1 LKSLIQHILRFFG
14 YQLTRKGVEG
24 PFEYLRA
31 LPRYTETTLELKG
44 SDFTVADVHSFYHS
58 YAEIFEGQ
66 IYRFKTNNSS
76 PVIVDCG
83 ANYGTSIVYFKS
95 LYPDARITGIEADP
109 HIFSLLQSNLSVRSY
124 QDVRLVN
131 SAISSSS
138 QPIDFFS
145 EGADAGRVH
154 PRDGSS
160 ALKVCTVSL
169 DEFLQ
174 EPVDF
179 LKMDIEGAETEVL
192 IRSKMLSSVKTLFVE
207 FHSFQDAPQELDLLL
222 KKLSE
227 EGFRYYIQTQFCPPR
242 PFCKLDHYLGMDLQL
257 NIFAMR
263 A

>member
-1 LKSLIQHILRFFG
+1 MKSLIQYILSVLG
-14 YQLTRKGVEG
+14 YQLIKKGVEG
-24 PFEYLRA
+24 PFEYLHA
-31 LPRYTETTLELKG
+31 LPRYTETTLELEG
-44 SDFTVADVHSFYHS
+44 SDFTVADTHSFYHS
-58 YAEIFEGQ
+58 YAEIFEGE
-66 IYRFKTNNSS
+66 IYRFKANDSS

-109 HIFSLLQSNLSVRSY
+109 YIFSLLQSNLSERSY
-124 QDVRLVN
+124 SDVRLVN
-131 SAISSSS
+131 RALSNSS
-138 QPIDFFS
+138 QPVEFFT

-160 ALKVCTVSL
+160 ELKVYTASL

-207 FHSFQDAPQELDLLL
+207 YHSFQDAPQELDLLL

-242 PFCKLDHYLGMDLQL
+242 PFCNLDHYLGMDLQL